1 MKIIF
6 KEAANFRVKLRTTFK
21 RGRGWRGGKKSNR
34 EFDCETT
41 IALHSEEDDK
51 GVRRSFVSVP
61 LRAWSQ
67 LKAVRSSAVLEAS
80 SLARTSSRRSSVA
93 ESKQCRRLPYN

>member
-21 RGRGWRGGKKSNR
+21 RRGWGGKKSNR

>member
-21 RGRGWRGGKKSNR
+21 RWGGGKKSNR

-41 IALHSEEDDK
+41 IAIHSEEDDK

>member
-21 RGRGWRGGKKSNR
+21 RVRGEGGKKSNR

>member
-21 RGRGWRGGKKSNR
+21 ERGGKKSNR
-34 EFDCETT
+34 GFDCETT

-67 LKAVRSSAVLEAS
+67 LKAVLSSAVLEAS
-80 SLARTSSRRSSVA
+80 SLARTSSRRSSVP